1 MSETAPVANQKQR
14 LDILLVEQGLAE
26 SRERARALIMAGSV
40 LVDDAPAGKAGQMVA
55 AGSRVAIKESL
66 RYVSRGGLK
75 LEAALDAFAVDPAG
89 LVVADVGA
97 STGGFSD
104 CLLQRGAVHIYAIDV
119 GYGQLAWS
127 LRQDSRVTSLERT
140 NVRTLKALPG
150 NVQVDLAV
158 IDVSFIG
165 LDLVLP
171 AVARYLR
178 LGGQAIVLIK
188 PQFEAGRARV
198 GKGGVVRDPAVHR
211 DVLAQV
217 LTWADGHGW
226 AVQGLIRS
234 PITGPKG
241 NVEFLALLGRS
252 DDAASVDLQALMD
265 AVLTPGGDAAPDA
278 SP

>member
-1 MSETAPVANQKQR
+1 MTEHRTPSNEKQR
-14 LDILLVEQGLAE
+14 LDTLLVALGLAE
-26 SRERARALIMAGSV
+26 SREKARALVMAGSV
-40 LVDDAPAGKAGQMVA
+40 LINDAPAVKPGQLVP
-55 AGSRVAIKESL
+55 AGSQVRIKEEL

-89 LVVADVGA
+89 LAVADVGA

-104 CLLQRGAVHIYAIDV
+104 CLLQRGAVHVYAIDV
-119 GYGQLAWS
+119 GYGQLAWK

-140 NVRTLKALPG
+140 NVRTLTGLPG
-150 NVQVDLAV
+150 GAEVDLAV

-171 AVARYLR
+171 AVARFLR
-178 LGGQAIVLIK
+178 PGGQAIVLIK
-188 PQFEAGRARV
+188 PQFEAGKGRV

-211 DVLAQV
+211 EVLTRV
-217 LTWADGHGW
+217 LTWTAGHGW

-241 NVEFLALLGRS
+241 NVEFLALLRRADAGPAS
-252 DDAASVDLQALMD
+252 DLDALIG
-265 AVLTPGGDAAPDA
+265 AVLAPA
-278 SP
+278 GQNWH